1 MIYWACLVILLRDIF
16 SVSAHLHNLNSYR
29 DSSNCQYSPSLTV
42 GNRTAELKCCDTVVH
57 DYYYSKRKPHIGY
70 LSTFLESLQTWN
82 CPQFQQE
89 CERQTFNYTDFTSL
103 MYMRFCNRSQLEAQ
117 CYDDIQS
124 IVMKQNNRNQTTTS
138 KFDQLVS
145 RLNVIALSEEDMM
158 NPCVQVAMYDS
169 DSRSQGHYHEI
180 IEPEVPFCSFVWCGF
195 NENVFARK
203 QVAPWTCMPTR

>member
-1 MIYWACLVILLRDIF
+1 MIYWPCVVILLHAIF
-16 SVSAHLHNLNSYR
+16 SVNAHLQNLNSYQN
-29 DSSNCQYSPSLTV
+29 SSNCRYARGLTV
-42 GNRTAELKCCDTVVH
+42 GNRTTELKCCGTVVH
-57 DYYYSKRKPHIGY
+57 DYYYSKRKPHNGY

-103 MYMRFCNRSQLEAQ
+103 MYLRFCNRSQLEAQ

-138 KFDQLVS
+138 KFNQLVS
-145 RLNVIALSEEDMM
+145 RLNLIALSEENLL

-169 DSRSQGHYHEI
+169 DSQSQNQYHEI
-180 IEPEVPFCSFVWCGF
+180 IEPDVPFCSFVWCGF
-195 NENVFARK
+195 NENVFNRK
-203 QVAPWTCMPTR
+203 HVAPWTCMPSR